1 MNPCFK
7 NATVNSFPYSSGLL
21 KKSKLPLALILQP
34 YLSDEKVREKERER
48 EDRVHQVFPA
58 KSLYAYMYKIRL
70 KYLL

>member
-34 YLSDEKVREKERER
+34 YLSDEKVRERERERER
-48 EDRVHQVFPA
+48 EDGVHQVFSA
-58 KSLYAYMYKIRL
+58 KSLYAYI
-70 KYLL
+70 